1 MIELLSGLVGGN
13 KEEGQI
19 DAMPPF
25 VRGDKH
31 LSRET
36 AKWFPRRRRQIQIP
50 NDRPK
55 YVRELAQTA
64 VRLREPESA
73 FLARLRRGLDA
84 RRPPWR

>member
-36 AKWFPRRRRQIQIP
+36 ANWFPRR
-50 NDRPK
+50 PK
-55 YVRELAQTA
+55 SKIKFPPVEPQASGN
-64 VRLREPESA
+64 LRGP
-73 FLARLRRGLDA
+73 LRV
-84 RRPPWR
+84 